1 MDITKLTFIRDSILL
16 TILTL
21 VGSVFLI
28 QLGIG
33 IANGTVK

>member
-21 VGSVFLI
+21 VGSTFLI
-28 QLGIG
+28 MFGIG
-33 IANGTVK
+33 ILNGTVK